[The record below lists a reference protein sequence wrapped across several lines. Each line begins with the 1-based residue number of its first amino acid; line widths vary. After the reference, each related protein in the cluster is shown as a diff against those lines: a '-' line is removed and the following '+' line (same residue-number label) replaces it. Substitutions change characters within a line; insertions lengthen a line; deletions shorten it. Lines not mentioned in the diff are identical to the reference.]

1 MFVIGILGRIAAG
14 LVLLGAAGMAV
25 LMGMADVYAQRSTT
39 EGLARAV
46 ELRPGNADY
55 HRWLGITLLLKDRK
69 RAEGEF
75 REAVRLNAWDAD
87 SRMRLALMHE
97 AEGKVAEAERELE
110 EAAKVDATFLPRW
123 ALANFELRHERTP
136 EFWKWARAAVPMSYG
151 DRSPLFDLAAA
162 TGETNLGERLGLE
175 KDEVWASYLGWAMG
189 KAPAGEIREA
199 AMHVARG
206 RHPEGG
212 ALTQACD
219 RLLDLGW
226 VEAALEVWNAGVKAG
241 VMPAGEAV
249 RGKVTNPGFGV
260 DPGGWAF
267 DWVVSKPERGF
278 VAREN
283 QQGGLR
289 IHFTGDQCEQC
300 AVLTQRIAVSPGAEY
315 RVRATYRTIEMKRKS
330 GLSWAV
336 SSAKSQLAISEDSLW
351 ADEGGT
357 AELSFRAP
365 DGVEW
370 VRLALL
376 YQRPQGEVRTEGTL
390 LVERVEMD
398 AVSRR

>member
-1 MFVIGILGRIAAG
+1 MIGILGRIAAG
-14 LVLLGAAGMAV
+14 VVLLAAAGMAV
-25 LMGMADVYAQRSTT
+25 LMGVADVYAQRSTT

-175 KDEVWASYLGWAMG
+175 KVSLGELPGMG
-189 KAPAGEIREA
+189 DGKGSGGGDSGSGD
-199 AMHVARG
+199 ARG
-206 RHPEGG
+206 TRPPSGRGGADAGLRPVAGSRMGGSGAGGLERGGEGG
-212 ALTQACD
+212 GYAGGRGGSGEGDESGVWGGPGGVGVRLGGEQA
-219 RLLDLGW
+219 G
-226 VEAALEVWNAGVKAG
+226 AGVRGSGESAG
-241 VMPAGEAV
+241 RAADSLYGRPMRAV
-249 RGKVTNPGFGV
+249 RGVDAADRGVAGGGVSGPG
-260 DPGGWAF
+260 D
-267 DWVVSKPERGF
+267 VS
-278 VAREN
+278 
-283 QQGGLR
+283 
-289 IHFTGDQCEQC
+289 D
-300 AVLTQRIAVSPGAEY
+300 
-315 RVRATYRTIEMKRKS
+315 
-330 GLSWAV
+330 
-336 SSAKSQLAISEDSLW
+336 D
-351 ADEGGT
+351 
-357 AELSFRAP
+357 
-365 DGVEW
+365 
-370 VRLALL
+370 
-376 YQRPQGEVRTEGTL
+376 
-390 LVERVEMD
+390 
-398 AVSRR
+398 